1 MDDNNEAVTA
11 TRDVTIAVDNDT
23 VTTSVEEDEGNHPV
37 VVGVMTEKMTISLVT
52 TKTLQQQ
59 QR

>member
-1 MDDNNEAVTA
+1 
-11 TRDVTIAVDNDT
+11 

-37 VVGVMTEKMTISLVT
+37 AVGVTTEKMSISLVT
-52 TKTLQQQ
+52 SMTQQQQ